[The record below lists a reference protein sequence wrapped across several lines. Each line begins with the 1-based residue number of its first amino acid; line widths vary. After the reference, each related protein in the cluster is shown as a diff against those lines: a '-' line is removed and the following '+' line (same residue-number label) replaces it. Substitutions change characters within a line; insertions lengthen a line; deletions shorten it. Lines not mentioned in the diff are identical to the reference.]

1 MFPAVHA
8 VKLWLYEPVNMDI
21 KRSGYIVWLRL
32 IWEVGCIHL
41 ICYFVRKQKAGSPA
55 QHNLKE
61 KQKAAAEVN
70 AVDYALRQKGA
81 FLALGWDDPPVRSV

>member
-8 VKLWLYEPVNMDI
+8 IKLWLYEPVNMDI
-21 KRSGYIVWLRL
+21 KHSDYIVLLRL
-32 IWEVGCIHL
+32 IWEVGSIHL
-41 ICYFVRKQKAGSPA
+41 ICYFVHKQKAGSPA

-61 KQKAAAEVN
+61 KKRAAAEVT

-81 FLALGWDDPPVRSV
+81 FLPLV

>member
-1 MFPAVHA
+1 MFPAVHT

-21 KRSGYIVWLRL
+21 KHSDYIVLLRL

-41 ICYFVRKQKAGSPA
+41 ICYFVHKQKAGSPA

-61 KQKAAAEVN
+61 KKRAAAEVN

-81 FLALGWDDPPVRSV
+81 FLPPVWDDPPVRGV